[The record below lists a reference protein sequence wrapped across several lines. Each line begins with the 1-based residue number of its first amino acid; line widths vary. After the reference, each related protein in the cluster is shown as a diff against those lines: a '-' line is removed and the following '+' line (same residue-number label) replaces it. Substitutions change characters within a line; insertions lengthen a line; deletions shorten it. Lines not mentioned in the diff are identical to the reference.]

1 MIDTMTETARLTI
14 RERLPGTPPAQ
25 SRLVLP
31 FDLRTRG
38 RLLARLDDGAEIG
51 LLLDRGRPLR
61 GGDRLRASDGR
72 IVEVVAE
79 PEIVSVITA
88 KDPWQL
94 ARAAYHLGNRHVAL
108 EVTAG
113 SLRYLHDHVLDD
125 MVRGLG
131 LALDVRTMPFE
142 PEGGA
147 YAPGG
152 HSHAHGHDHGH
163 HHDHDHDHDHGH
175 DHVRAPHDHGHR

>member
-163 HHDHDHDHDHGH
+163 HHDHDHGH